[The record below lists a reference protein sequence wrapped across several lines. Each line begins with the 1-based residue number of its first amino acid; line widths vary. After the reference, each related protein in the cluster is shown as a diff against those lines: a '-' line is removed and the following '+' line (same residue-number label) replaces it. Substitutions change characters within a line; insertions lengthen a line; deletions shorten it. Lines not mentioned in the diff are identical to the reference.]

1 MLSPGRPGQTD
12 KDKSEM
18 DCKHAN
24 EHLVDYLYQELD
36 ADEADRIE
44 GHLRQCEG
52 CSDELASF
60 ESTRRLMQKLPLL
73 EPSPS
78 VTELLL
84 KEAARAVQPEAPG
97 FWQRLRAGMRL
108 LVLNPAMTAAAVLVL
123 VLGVSFYAYRQTSPP
138 PSDGELP
145 VPDEIGEPAP
155 VGGPAPATAAKAPQV
170 AQTNLD
176 RQEAKQQKEAEGRA
190 GAAVGDKV
198 VLAQPAR
205 EPAADMPKGKHA
217 LTLDGTR
224 PKTVA
229 KRRVGRRPA
238 ARAKP
243 RPTLRYRKG
252 PKRANEAFDDLD
264 SNALGALGGGGGKR
278 DGHKKS
284 GKLASGTESAPRPAP
299 APAAQAEEKERSSAA
314 SAWLAQARKASK
326 VGKCE
331 QALRLYHR
339 ALEEDPGLRRTVGPE
354 VRRCAARIGLD
365 GLAKAQKQLPLLA
378 GWLEAEM
385 SEARRREANQQRAAR
400 KKAKPAKPKAVPQA
414 PAQRRS
420 YSSPSAD

>member
-1 MLSPGRPGQTD
+1 
-12 KDKSEM
+12 M

-52 CSDELASF
+52 CSDELGSF
-60 ESTRRLMQKLPLL
+60 ESTRRLMQRLPML

-84 KEAARAVQPEAPG
+84 KEAARAVRPEAPG
-97 FWQRLRAGMRL
+97 FWQRLRAGMRV

-123 VLGVSFYAYRQTSPP
+123 VLGVSFYAYRQSSPP
-138 PSDGELP
+138 PSGGELP

-155 VGGPAPATAAKAPQV
+155 VGAPTTVARAPQV
-170 AQTNLD
+170 ARAPRAAQTNVD
-176 RQEAKQQKEAEGRA
+176 RQEAEQKEAVRA
-190 GAAVGDKV
+190 GAARGDKV

-217 LTLDGTR
+217 LTLDAT
-224 PKTVA
+224 KTA
-229 KRRVGRRPA
+229 TRRPA

-243 RPTLRYRKG
+243 RPTRRYRKG
-252 PKRANEAFDDLD
+252 PGRANEAFDDLD
-264 SNALGALGGGGGKR
+264 SGNALGALGGGAGKR
-278 DGHKKS
+278 DGYKKS
-284 GKLASGTESAPRPAP
+284 GKLATESAPRPAP
-299 APAAQAEEKERSSAA
+299 APAVAAQAEEKERSSAA

-326 VGKCE
+326 MGKCE

-354 VRRCAARIGLD
+354 VRRCAARVGLD
-365 GLAKAQKQLPLLA
+365 GLARAQKQLPLLA

-385 SEARRREANQQRAAR
+385 SEARRREAHQQRAAR
-400 KKAKPAKPKAVPQA
+400 PKAKPAKPKATPQA
-414 PAQRRS
+414 PSQRRS
-420 YSSPSAD
+420 YSSPAAD